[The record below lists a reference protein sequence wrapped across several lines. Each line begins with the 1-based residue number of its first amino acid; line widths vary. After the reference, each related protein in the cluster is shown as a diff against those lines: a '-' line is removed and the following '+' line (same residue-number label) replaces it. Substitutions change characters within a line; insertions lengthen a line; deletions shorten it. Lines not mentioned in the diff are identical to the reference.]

1 MVEMGHSAVCNLS
14 VDSGGKLQNT
24 AFLTGDRQLMAK
36 QPPVV
41 HRCESPGGK
50 RDTTGRLH
58 FASDPAL
65 QLTVSCIQRAV
76 VIRQT
81 AGIQPQVLPINTN
94 SEFGN
99 IGAVH
104 QLRHLMNTGLMV
116 QAADKGSPRL
126 IELLRLEGRPDAQ
139 KAVAL
144 CENGFCLSVIIRIPF
159 RFVKTESFFLLLCFV
174 IDHRFPF
181 PYMTGLPV
189 PADRYK
195 PVISFCT

>member
-1 MVEMGHSAVCNLS
+1 
-14 VDSGGKLQNT
+14 
-24 AFLTGDRQLMAK
+24 MAE

-41 HRCESPGGK
+41 RRCESPGGK
-50 RDTTGRLH
+50 RDTAGRLH
-58 FASDPAL
+58 FTSDPAL
-65 QLTVSCIQRAV
+65 QLSVSCIQRAV

-81 AGIQPQVLPINTN
+81 AGIQAQVLPIDTD
-94 SEFGN
+94 SEFGD
-99 IGAVH
+99 IGAVY
-104 QLRHLMNTGLMV
+104 QLRHLMDTGLMV